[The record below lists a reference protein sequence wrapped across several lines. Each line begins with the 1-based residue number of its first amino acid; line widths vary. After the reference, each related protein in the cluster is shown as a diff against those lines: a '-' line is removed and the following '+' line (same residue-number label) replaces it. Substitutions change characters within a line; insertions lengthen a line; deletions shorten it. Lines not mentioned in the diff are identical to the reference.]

1 MAGEARK
8 RIVRICDNLAAVDE
22 EVRRIKEKM
31 AQLKEGKVKWNGRKV
46 VLASNLD
53 NWKIETLGSALR
65 DTKKEK

>member
-1 MAGEARK
+1 MTGEARK
-8 RIVRICDNLAAVDE
+8 RMVRICDNLAAVDE
-22 EVRRIKEKM
+22 EVRRIKGTM